1 MRNSLSLFT
10 RGSQALQLK
19 EAFIMDESIT
29 NEGME
34 GTEARTYSQEEVDEL
49 LQKEGDRRVSEAQK
63 KWSRKTEAKVAE
75 AQKLATMNEEQK
87 YQYELES
94 REKAIAEKEAALA
107 LAENKATAST
117 VLADKGISAKLV
129 DLVVAEDAD
138 TMMSNITLLEK
149 AFKESVKAE
158 VERRLA
164 TSTPKKNLP
173 TDTAITRESFSK
185 MSIAQQTEIYQN
197 NPELW
202 KTLTNH

>member
-1 MRNSLSLFT
+1 
-10 RGSQALQLK
+10 
-19 EAFIMDESIT
+19 MDENTT

-34 GTEARTYSQEEVDEL
+34 ATEGRTYTQEEVDAM
-49 LQKEGDRRVSEAQK
+49 LQQEGDRRVTEAQK
-63 KWSRKTEAKVAE
+63 KWSRKTEARVAE

-138 TMMSNITLLEK
+138 TMMNNITLLER

-158 VERRLA
+158 VEKRLS

-173 TDTAITRESFSK
+173 TDTVITRESFDK
-185 MSIAQQTEIYQN
+185 MTIPQQMEIYTN

-202 KTLTNH
+202 KQLTQ